1 LSILDYFRKKLNR
14 PRRVGSLTLEDV
26 YVKGVET
33 GVLWDYRKDSIPVWN
48 YIKTLQQLRDE
59 ILYSKKRY
67 PEVHRHLKL
76 IKSRMIADY
85 ESKINRIW
93 NDQRTGTYFEK
104 GDKFEPYQIVSNH
117 NLPMWDGL
125 TAFNEFI
132 AGESSDFFFFMGAG
146 IGTTKPTFADPGLED
161 EKVRTDMRTSGD
173 INADGI
179 VLKST
184 AAFPT
189 SVPTEASGF
198 SEFGAFDSDNELS
211 SRMEYRVTITPALA
225 HVQNVTFMQ
234 ASHTIVLQAVLNVE

>member
-1 LSILDYFRKKLNR
+1 MLK
-14 PRRVGSLTLEDV
+14 
-26 YVKGVET
+26 
-33 GVLWDYRKDSIPVWN
+33 VLKQVCYGIIEKIQSQSGI
-48 YIKTLQQLRDE
+48 I
-59 ILYSKKRY
+59 
-67 PEVHRHLKL
+67 LKL
-76 IKSRMIADY
+76 YNNYVMKFFIPKRDILKFTDISTHKSRMIADY